1 MENRFGCAG
10 DGGKKVKHGREG
22 IVTQSYAKI
31 PQSYTENLCVALW
44 DLGVTLCNNSPNR
57 GVAPYLLVSFL
68 APESSEFEITPG
80 ISGFA
85 FSVLPL

>member
-10 DGGKKVKHGREG
+10 DGGKKVKQGKER

-31 PQSYTENLCVALW
+31 PQSYTENLCAALW
-44 DLGVTLCNNSPNR
+44 DLCVTLCNKYQNK
-57 GVAPYLLVSFL
+57 GIVPYLLVSFL